1 MAEGKLND
9 LFKAHNVFIIDLLI
23 NTELSLHNVL
33 MNSYK

>member
-9 LFKAHNVFIIDLLI
+9 LIKAYNVVIIDLFI